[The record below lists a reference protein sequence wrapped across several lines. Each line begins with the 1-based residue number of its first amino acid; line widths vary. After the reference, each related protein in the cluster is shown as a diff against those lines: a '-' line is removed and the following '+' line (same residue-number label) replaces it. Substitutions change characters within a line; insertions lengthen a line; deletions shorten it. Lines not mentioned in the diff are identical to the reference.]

1 MTWYSPEP
9 WEGQLIVSCP
19 KKGLEHDW
27 YYNGPG
33 AIRQDGIRLW
43 CYQCARCGAT
53 TERLT

>member
-33 AIRQDGIRLW
+33 AI
-43 CYQCARCGAT
+43 
-53 TERLT
+53 